1 VKGVFRVFR
10 RRNRVSATAELM
22 RRYALGEIDLETL
35 RKSASAL
42 GYTELGVGLIEKAA
56 MELKK
61 KYEETGEKKD
71 SV

>member
-1 VKGVFRVFR
+1 LFKAFKKRSR
-10 RRNRVSATAELM
+10 ISATAELM

-61 KYEETGEKKD
+61 RYEEMGEKTD
-71 SV
+71 QV